1 VAGRR
6 EAEEDAA
13 LSNREARRGGGR
25 GMRGR
30 GGVGRWVG
38 VHRGRSV
45 GWARPLGP
53 GDESCWPV
61 TLIYIYEFTCFFQFK
76 QKIIKLKI
84 TTLLHSLDD
93 YKVLLVKRCLKIYK
107 KYNDEIINELK
118 YIISV
123 QRAVIIHN
131 AIY

>member
-53 GDESCWPV
+53 GDESC
-61 TLIYIYEFTCFFQFK
+61 
-76 QKIIKLKI
+76 
-84 TTLLHSLDD
+84 
-93 YKVLLVKRCLKIYK
+93 
-107 KYNDEIINELK
+107 
-118 YIISV
+118 
-123 QRAVIIHN
+123 
-131 AIY
+131 